1 MRLCLPGHILLGMK
15 PDRKEIATSI
25 TNDPT
30 AYKLCLVCGAIVDKT
45 VDSCPDC
52 YAYRFD
58 ADTEAVT
65 NAALDLAVKPRHA
78 VSHLDMMPDAE
89 N

>member
-1 MRLCLPGHILLGMK
+1 MLAMK
-15 PDRKEIATSI
+15 SDRKEIATSI

-30 AYKLCLVCGAIVDKT
+30 AYKLCLVCGAIVDKS

-58 ADTEAVT
+58 ANAEAVA
-65 NAALDLAVKPRHA
+65 NAALDLAVKPRQA
-78 VSHLDMMPDAE
+78 VSHLDMMPESE